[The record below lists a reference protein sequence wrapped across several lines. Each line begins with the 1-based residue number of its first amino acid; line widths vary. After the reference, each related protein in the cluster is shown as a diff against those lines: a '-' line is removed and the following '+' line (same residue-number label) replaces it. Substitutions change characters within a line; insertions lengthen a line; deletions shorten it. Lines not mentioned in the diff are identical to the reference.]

1 MLGNHVILQLKYN
14 EKLDF
19 TELPSF
25 SSKPTYNSIFNS
37 VNSRSSVTILFFLW
51 ASPPIWQVVTCK
63 CNRHLQTPVNL
74 EYPLEYESATELSEK
89 RQNIYKK
96 NDMHICKSLSQLL
109 WHGATRSI
117 DFMKWLGCQTNTDCP
132 PALCYVLLHCA
143 NTHLFSWLESNIVT
157 FKCFAWEHS
166 ALW

>member
-37 VNSRSSVTILFFLW
+37 VNSWSSVTILFFLW
-51 ASPPIWQVVTCK
+51 TSPPIWQVVTCK

-117 DFMKWLGCQTNTDCP
+117 DFPSGWDARPTQI
-132 PALCYVLLHCA
+132 VLLHCA
-143 NTHLFSWLESNIVT
+143 NTHLFSWLESKIVT
-157 FKCFAWEHS
+157 FMCFAWEHS

>member
-132 PALCYVLLHCA
+132 PALCLVLLHCA
-143 NTHLFSWLESNIVT
+143 NTHLFSWLESKIVT
-157 FKCFAWEHS
+157 FMCFAWEHS

>member
-1 MLGNHVILQLKYN
+1 MLGNHVILLLKYN
-14 EKLDF
+14 KKLDF

-89 RQNIYKK
+89 RQNINIKK
-96 NDMHICKSLSQLL
+96 MTCTSARVYPSFCGMVQQEVLISK
-109 WHGATRSI
+109 R
-117 DFMKWLGCQTNTDCP
+117 LGRQTNTDYP
-132 PALCYVLLHCA
+132 PALC
-143 NTHLFSWLESNIVT
+143 
-157 FKCFAWEHS
+157 
-166 ALW
+166 

>member
-1 MLGNHVILQLKYN
+1 MLGNHVKLQLKYN
-14 EKLDF
+14 KKLDS

-25 SSKPTYNSIFNS
+25 SSQPTYNSIFNS
-37 VNSRSSVTILFFLW
+37 INSRSSVTILFFLW

-96 NDMHICKSLSQLL
+96 K
-109 WHGATRSI
+109 WHAHLQESI
-117 DFMKWLGCQTNTDCP
+117 TASVAWCNKKYWFSKWLGCQTNTDCP
-132 PALCYVLLHCA
+132 PALC
-143 NTHLFSWLESNIVT
+143 
-157 FKCFAWEHS
+157 
-166 ALW
+166 

>member
-14 EKLDF
+14 KKLDS

-74 EYPLEYESATELSEK
+74 EYPLKYESATELSEK

-96 NDMHICKSLSQLL
+96 K
-109 WHGATRSI
+109 WHAHLQESI
-117 DFMKWLGCQTNTDCP
+117 TASVAWRNKKYWFSKRLGCQTNTDCP
-132 PALCYVLLHCA
+132 PALC
-143 NTHLFSWLESNIVT
+143 
-157 FKCFAWEHS
+157 
-166 ALW
+166 

>member
-19 TELPSF
+19 IELPSF

-51 ASPPIWQVVTCK
+51 ASPPIRQVVTCK

-117 DFMKWLGCQTNTDCP
+117 DFPSGWDARPTQI
-132 PALCYVLLHCA
+132 VLLHCA